1 MTLIAVC
8 ALSWLYGCG
17 FQLRGTRAL
26 PPELQTPSVEGVAR
40 YSDLARAL
48 AQVFEAHGGRIVDTS
63 GDASARLVI
72 LGESLTRRVL
82 SVNAQGKATEYLLR
96 NNVSFE
102 LRGTDDTELVAAQQV
117 RLQRSYRFDP
127 DQVLASANEDA
138 LIRREM
144 LRTAAEQIVERLNIA
159 LTP

>member
-1 MTLIAVC
+1 LA
-8 ALSWLYGCG
+8 
-17 FQLRGTRAL
+17 
-26 PPELQTPSVEGVAR
+26 PELQTASVEGIAR

-48 AQVFEAHGGRIVDTS
+48 AHAFEARGSRLADTP
-63 GDASARLVI
+63 GEASARLVI

-102 LRGTDDTELVAAQQV
+102 LRGTDDSELVAAQQV

-138 LIRREM
+138 LIRTQM